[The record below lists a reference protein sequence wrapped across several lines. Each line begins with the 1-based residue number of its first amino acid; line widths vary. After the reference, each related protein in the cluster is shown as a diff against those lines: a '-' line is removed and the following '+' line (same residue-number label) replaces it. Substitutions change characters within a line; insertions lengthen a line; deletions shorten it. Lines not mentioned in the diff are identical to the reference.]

1 MSGAD
6 IAKELILPMVRTMPK
21 SLPQQLLENLN
32 TAVLLV
38 DGNLM
43 LSAINPAGEMLF
55 ETGSRQAT
63 GQPLTHLLPHNQALI
78 EAMHQTLVSGHP
90 FTEHGLRLG
99 VPVNRWITVDCT
111 VTPVLR
117 ADGDGELILEINPID
132 RLLRLAREESRHDQH
147 AASRAVIRGLAHE
160 IKNPLGGLRGAAQLL
175 ERELPS
181 ESLKEYTR
189 IIIHEADRLRNL
201 VDRMVGPNTPLR
213 KKPMNIHRVMDH
225 VRSLIL
231 AEVPAGI
238 HLERDYD
245 PSLPEFPADAE
256 QLTQAVL
263 NIARNAVQALN
274 QEGTIEFR
282 TRIERQFTIGQRRHR
297 LVVRA
302 EIEDNGPGIPEEL
315 REHIFY
321 PMVTSKPN
329 GTGLGLSIAQD
340 IVDQHGGIIE
350 CSSRPGRT
358 IFRIYLPL
366 DSMDGG
372 GKAVSGPTAEE
383 NGHG

>member
-1 MSGAD
+1 MYGAD
-6 IAKELILPMVRTMPK
+6 IANEQILPKAAAMPK
-21 SLPQQLLENLN
+21 SLPQHILENLN

-38 DGNLM
+38 DSDLV
-43 LSAINPAGEMLF
+43 LSALNPAGEMLF
-55 ETGSRQAT
+55 ETGARQAT
-63 GQPLTHLLPHNQALI
+63 GQLLAHLLPHNQALL
-78 EAMHQTLVSGHP
+78 EAMHQALVSGHP

-99 VPVNRWITVDCT
+99 VPINRWITVDCT
-111 VTPVLR
+111 VTPVSHAL
-117 ADGDGELILEINPID
+117 GTSELILEINPID

-147 AASRAVIRGLAHE
+147 AASRAVVRGLAHE

-181 ESLKEYTR
+181 EALKEYTR

-213 KKPMNIHRVMDH
+213 KKPMNIHQVMDH
-225 VRSLIL
+225 VRSLVL

-245 PSLPEFPADAE
+245 PSIPEFPADAE

-263 NIARNAVQALN
+263 NITRNAVQALN
-274 QEGTIEFR
+274 QEGRIEFR
-282 TRIERQFTIGQRRHR
+282 TRIERQFTIGQKRHR

-302 EIEDNGPGIPEEL
+302 EIEDSGPGISEEL

-321 PMVTSKPN
+321 PMVTNKPD

-340 IVDQHGGIIE
+340 IVAQHGGNIV
-350 CSSRPGRT
+350 CSSRPGST
-358 IFRIYLPL
+358 IFHIYLPL
-366 DSMDGG
+366 
-372 GKAVSGPTAEE
+372 E